1 MTIRYV
7 FGMTDTLTRRDF
19 LARATVA
26 AGAITLFAP
35 LLGALPPGPR
45 ITVYKDPNCGCCTA
59 WNESMRRAGF
69 QIDVRDTAD
78 MTEIKGSLGVPS
90 ALASCHTG
98 VIGGYVFEGH
108 VPPDLVQKVLREK
121 PALVGLFVPG
131 MPMGSPGMEG
141 PSPERYN
148 VIALGRDQR
157 RSVYA
162 TREGQ
167 ARA

>member
-1 MTIRYV
+1 MT
-7 FGMTDTLTRRDF
+7 MERRDF
-19 LARATVA
+19 LTVCAATFASASVLRGATLSA
-26 AGAITLFAP
+26 APA
-35 LLGALPPGPR
+35 PR

-59 WNESMRRAGF
+59 WNEAMRRVGF
-69 QIDVRDTAD
+69 VIDVRDTPD
-78 MTEIKGSLGVPS
+78 MSAVKTSLGVP
-90 ALASCHTG
+90 ANLASCHTG
-98 VIGGYVFEGH
+98 VVGGYVFEGH

-141 PSPERYN
+141 PSPERYD

-162 TREGQ
+162 QRMGRS
-167 ARA
+167 AA